1 MKLPCGSV
9 MVLKLC
15 ASSLN
20 QPCVFLCIV
29 NSPSLDFHPDWESEP
44 FLMGW
49 SESSYG
55 CREPHLSSIYRR
67 AELLLPIVSS
77 SR

>member
-1 MKLPCGSV
+1 MKLPSGSV

-20 QPCVFLCIV
+20 QPCIFLFIV
-29 NSPSLDFHPDWESEP
+29 HSPSLDFHLDWESEP

-55 CREPHLSSIYRR
+55 CREPHYSYIFLR
-67 AELLLPIVSS
+67 AEPIISS